1 MGVLLSWFPTVCN
14 MSLTASAVILAVLLA
29 RLLLRRTPKVFSYA
43 LWAVVLFRLLCPVSV
58 SSTVSLMGALGAPA
72 QERGTLT
79 SAVEYVPASAAALS
93 PGARPAP
100 AEGLG
105 EISGTASAPSPAAP
119 ADRPS
124 AAPDLLAAM
133 AGVWLTGAAL
143 LLLSSLTSMLR
154 LRRRLVGAVRLRDN
168 IYLAD
173 RIPSPFVMGLLRPRI
188 YLPSTL
194 KEAERDYILLHEQ
207 HHIRRRDHLAKLL
220 AFLALCIHW
229 FNPLVWLA
237 FILSGRDME
246 MSCDEAVVRKLGEDI
261 RADYSASLLSLSTG
275 RRIVAGTPLAF
286 GEGDAGGRIRNL
298 LNWKRPQPWVL
309 IACAAVCAGLIAL
322 CAANPESGTPAGS
335 TEAQGRWSD
344 VEEYAQSLM
353 DARTEVQ
360 YYAEEP
366 DGTAGR
372 EPVTAAVTDTKLT
385 RLEKGG
391 ELAGL
396 APEGVLEEWELNY
409 LVKFDAD
416 PSSVAL
422 AGGQYYDEEGYF
434 DLDDP
439 GGRVLVA
446 LRYGDGSC
454 DILYDAPINDR
465 MDFLG
470 YHNTMEEAL
479 YDWYVTDRGLDLP
492 LYVEDWVDQ
501 IDFAEDFQPGNYP
514 VHRFDGDG
522 WYLYIPIDTWVYE
535 EGQGGHGALPG
546 WISAYGTGA
555 CLFIDRFSAEEH
567 AIPTSQTHPNM
578 RPVDGSALVWEQQEE
593 GSVRRDYYTETEDGG
608 CWRVSVVMPT
618 GGARAELERQVLCLM
633 AESFTAAQK
642 GSSPAAGRT
651 AVTSGVAVQ
660 DVSDGGRRVELTV
673 QFTMQETDGAY
684 QVRSVEGALA
694 KNISGWQSV
703 ALGADVVRGQ
713 IVSLDGGTR
722 ALVPVIYRASAGA
735 DWEKHC
741 AVVVIDLTD
750 GDLPRAALTE
760 SELETFRQAFE
771 PLTYNENGDPV
782 GVNPVSCF
790 FSSDYGSVRELDF
803 AEFLRYFPGGGAA
816 DEAEF
821 TALKALD
828 GWPFRNVERL
838 DEMPVPITR
847 IPAAGVDE
855 TLTRYAG
862 ITAADLTN
870 TAGTFY
876 LKDYD
881 AYYVYT
887 SDFGP
892 GTFAPV
898 SGERIA
904 DRIYLYGGGENGS
917 SRVLTLRTTD
927 GGGWQIVSFL
937 TLDAPN

>member
-1 MGVLLSWFPTVCN
+1 
-14 MSLTASAVILAVLLA
+14 
-29 RLLLRRTPKVFSYA
+29 
-43 LWAVVLFRLLCPVSV
+43 
-58 SSTVSLMGALGAPA
+58 
-72 QERGTLT
+72 
-79 SAVEYVPASAAALS
+79 
-93 PGARPAP
+93 
-100 AEGLG
+100 
-105 EISGTASAPSPAAP
+105 
-119 ADRPS
+119 
-124 AAPDLLAAM
+124 M
-133 AGVWLTGAAL
+133 AGVWLAGAAL

-194 KEAERDYILLHEQ
+194 KEVERGYILLHEQ

-360 YYAEEP
+360 YYAEGP
-366 DGTAGR
+366 DGTVGR

-454 DILYDAPINDR
+454 DILYDAPFNDR

-514 VHRFDGDG
+514 VHRYDVDGG
-522 WYLYIPIDTWVYE
+522 YLYIPLDVWTMSDVSANRSH
-535 EGQGGHGALPG
+535 GHWEWYSSYATASS
-546 WISAYGTGA
+546 IVV
-555 CLFIDRFSAEEH
+555 DRFSQTLADEY
-567 AIPTSQTHPNM
+567 TVSQKQGFTQDADQEN
-578 RPVDGSALVWEQQEE
+578 VW
-593 GSVRRDYYTETEDGG
+593 VRDQGGIHERYYFY
-608 CWRVSVVMPT
+608 PT
-618 GGARAELERQVLCLM
+618 GDGCFRVWILWTDDGITNNPNVLIEPQVLCLM

-651 AVTSGVAVQ
+651 TVTSGAAVQ
-660 DVSDGGRRVELTV
+660 DVSDGGRRAELTV

-703 ALGADVVRGQ
+703 APGADVVRGQ
-713 IVSLDGGTR
+713 IVSLDGGAR

-735 DWEKHC
+735 GWEKHW

-750 GDLPRAALTE
+750 RDLPRAALTE

-790 FSSDYGSVRELDF
+790 FSSDYGGVRELDL

-821 TALKALD
+821 TALKTLD
-828 GWPFRNVERL
+828 GWPFRDVERL

-847 IPAAGVDE
+847 IPAASVDE

-892 GTFAPV
+892 GTFTPV

-917 SRVLTLRTTD
+917 RRVLTLRTAD
-927 GGGWQIVSFL
+927 GGWQIVSFL